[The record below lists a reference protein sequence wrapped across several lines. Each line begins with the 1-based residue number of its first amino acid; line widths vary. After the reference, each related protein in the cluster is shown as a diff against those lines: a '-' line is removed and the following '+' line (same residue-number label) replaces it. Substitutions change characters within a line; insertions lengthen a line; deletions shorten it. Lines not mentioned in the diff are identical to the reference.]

1 MKTIGKYC
9 KAYAIDD
16 LRKFSGWNESAHEE
30 QATAERDLG
39 NILFVQENYTVTAG
53 IFVDENEILNQPT
66 PEWIEFCRD
75 ILKFDPAAIDP
86 RVDSSHAN
94 AGSR

>member
-1 MKTIGKYC
+1 MKRIGKYC

-16 LRKFSGWNESAHEE
+16 LRKFSGWNESAQEE
-30 QATAERDLG
+30 QVTDETDLN

-53 IFVDENEILNQPT
+53 IFVDENVILNEPT

-75 ILKFDPAAIDP
+75 TLKFDPSAVDP
-86 RVDSSHAN
+86 RAESSPQPA
-94 AGSR
+94 